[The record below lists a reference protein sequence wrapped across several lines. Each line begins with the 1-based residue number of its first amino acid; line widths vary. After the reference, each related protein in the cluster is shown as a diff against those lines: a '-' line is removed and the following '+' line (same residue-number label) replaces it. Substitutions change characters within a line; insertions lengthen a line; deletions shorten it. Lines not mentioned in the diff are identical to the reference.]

1 MLSDVCLVIQ
11 LDVAKYLIHT
21 EDARHVHYRL
31 RRQQLLIQETDFHFL
46 SNLHADD
53 CVDEEE
59 HGDEQADV
67 GQSLEGLDKSPQ
79 ENADGVTLSEQFD
92 QASCSEQLQETHI
105 ELINRL
111 AQGERKQTV
120 VY

>member
-21 EDARHVHYRL
+21 EEARHIHYRS
-31 RRQQLLIQETDFHFL
+31 RCQQLLIQETDLCL

-53 CVDEEE
+53 CVDEKE

-92 QASCSEQLQETHI
+92 KASCSEQLQETHV
-105 ELINRL
+105 ELVNRL
-111 AQGERKQTV
+111 AQGERKETV
-120 VY
+120 LY

>member
-21 EDARHVHYRL
+21 EDARHIRYRS
-31 RRQQLLIQETDFHFL
+31 RCQQLMIQETDL
-46 SNLHADD
+46 CLANLHADD

-67 GQSLEGLDKSPQ
+67 GQGLEGLDESPQ

-92 QASCSEQLQETHI
+92 QASGSEQLQETHV

-111 AQGERKQTV
+111 AQGERRKAV

>member
-21 EDARHVHYRL
+21 EDARHIHYRL
-31 RRQQLLIQETDFHFL
+31 QCQQLLIQETDL
-46 SNLHADD
+46 CLPNLHADD

-79 ENADGVTLSEQFD
+79 ENTDGVTLPEQFD
-92 QASCSEQLQETHI
+92 QASCSKQLQETHV

-111 AQGERKQTV
+111 AQGDIKQTV

>member
-11 LDVAKYLIHT
+11 LDVAKHLIHT
-21 EDARHVHYRL
+21 EDARRVHYRSWC
-31 RRQQLLIQETDFHFL
+31 QQLLIQETDL
-46 SNLHADD
+46 CLTNLHADD

-67 GQSLEGLDKSPQ
+67 GQSLEGLDESPQ

-92 QASCSEQLQETHI
+92 QASCSEQLQETHV

-111 AQGERKQTV
+111 APGERKQTA